1 VRANCGNVSWTRQES
16 VAQHGMHLTRAPRSI
31 NWLVLVS
38 KVWVSD
44 RILPDLRERVM
55 LTLGGNLSI
64 QNRQQPK
71 I

>member
-1 VRANCGNVSWTRQES
+1 
-16 VAQHGMHLTRAPRSI
+16 MHLTRAPRSI